1 MMKKIFTTVVLALT
15 STLCW
20 AQTTLWQTDTA
31 RHEYY
36 RIPAVVAYDGEVIAF
51 ADNRSGVTDATSW
64 GDVGSVGNISIET
77 RRSTDGGRTWS
88 TAECAVRG
96 QGSSGYDQSHGDAAV
111 VRDRRTGR
119 MLIMSGSGDV
129 GYGRSKVSKAGDY
142 TEALKVGRYYSDDDG
157 QTWTGGEVTQEI
169 YDMYRGHGNIY
180 RLFFTSGKICQSRR
194 IKRGAYQRIYSA
206 VVTNEG
212 SLVVYSD
219 DFGGTW
225 KPLGGADARPAPEGD
240 EAKIE
245 ELPDGRVLL
254 SCRRGGKEGRCF
266 NIYTYEN
273 KKSGSGSWAKAAVS
287 ESPEGGTATIGNNTN
302 GEILM
307 VPARGAD
314 GKRAYVALQ
323 SAPRGTKGE
332 HASNLERRSHV
343 SIYWKAFGGAED
355 WRTPERWV
363 DGWKRYEVTD
373 GHSAYSTMAIGGD
386 GSIHFV
392 YEDEGVRFRLGSQW
406 TEMYNIL
413 YRNLTLG
420 EITEGE
426 YRYSKQK

>member
-1 MMKKIFTTVVLALT
+1 MILTAALAIV
-15 STLCW
+15 SAASW
-20 AQTTLWQTDTA
+20 AQTTLWATDTA

-36 RIPAVVAYDGEVIAF
+36 RIPAIVAYDEQVIAF

-64 GDVGSVGNISIET
+64 GDVGSVGNISIEV
-77 RRSTDGGRTWS
+77 RRSKDGGRTWS
-88 TAECAVRG
+88 AAECAVRG
-96 QGSSGYDQSHGDAAV
+96 QGSGGYDQSHGDAAV

-119 MLIMSGSGDV
+119 LLIMTGSGDV
-129 GYGRSKVSKAGDY
+129 GYGRSKVTTPGDY
-142 TEALKVGRYYSDDDG
+142 SEALKVGRYYSDDNG
-157 QTWTGGEVTQEI
+157 RTWTGGEVTQEI
-169 YDMYRGHGNIY
+169 YDMYRGSGNIY
-180 RLFFTSGKICQSRR
+180 RLFFTSGRICQSRR

-245 ELPDGRVLL
+245 ELPDGSVLL
-254 SCRRGGKEGRCF
+254 SCRRSGRDGRCF
-266 NIYTYEN
+266 NIYTYDN
-273 KKSGSGSWAKAAVS
+273 KKSGSGSWATAAAS

-323 SAPRGTKGE
+323 SAPRGTRGE

-343 SIYWKAFGGAED
+343 SIYWKAFGEAED
-355 WRTPERWV
+355 WRTPESWV

-426 YRYSKQK
+426 YRYSKHK

>member
-1 MMKKIFTTVVLALT
+1 MILTAALAIVLAA
-15 STLCW
+15 SW
-20 AQTTLWQTDTA
+20 AQTTLWATDTA

-36 RIPAVVAYDGEVIAF
+36 RIPAIVAYDEQVIAF

-64 GDVGSVGNISIET
+64 GDVGSEGNISIET

-88 TAECAVRG
+88 PARCAVRG
-96 QGSSGYDQSHGDAAV
+96 QGSGGYDQSHGDAAV

-119 MLIMSGSGDV
+119 MLIMTGSGDV

-157 QTWTGGEVTQEI
+157 RTWTGGEVTQEI

-194 IKRGAYQRIYSA
+194 IKHGAYHRIYSA

-245 ELPDGRVLL
+245 ELPDGSVLL
-254 SCRRGGKEGRCF
+254 SCRRSGRDGRCF
-266 NIYTYEN
+266 NIYTYDN
-273 KKSGSGSWAKAAVS
+273 KKSGSGSWATATVS

-302 GEILM
+302 GEILI

-323 SAPRGTKGE
+323 SAPRGTAGE
-332 HASNLERRSHV
+332 HPSNLERRSHV

-413 YRNLTLG
+413 YKNLTLG

-426 YRYSKQK
+426 YRYSKHK

>member
-1 MMKKIFTTVVLALT
+1 M
-15 STLCW
+15 
-20 AQTTLWQTDTA
+20 
-31 RHEYY
+31 
-36 RIPAVVAYDGEVIAF
+36 VAYDGEVIAF

-64 GDVGSVGNISIET
+64 GDVGSEGNISIET
-77 RRSTDGGRTWS
+77 RRSKDGGRTWS
-88 TAECAVRG
+88 AAECAVRG
-96 QGSSGYDQSHGDAAV
+96 TGSGGYDQSHGDAAV

-119 MLIMSGSGDV
+119 MLIMTGSGDV
-129 GYGRSKVSKAGDY
+129 GYGRSKVTTPGDY
-142 TEALKVGRYYSDDDG
+142 SEALKVGRYYSDDEG
-157 QTWTGGEVTQEI
+157 RTWTGGEVTQEI

-180 RLFFTSGKICQSRR
+180 RLFFTSGKICQSRLV
-194 IKRGAYQRIYSA
+194 KRGAYYRIYSA

-225 KPLGGADARPAPEGD
+225 KPLGGVDARPAPEGD

-245 ELPDGRVLL
+245 ELPDGSVLL
-254 SCRRGGKEGRCF
+254 SCRRSGRDGRSF
-266 NIYTYEN
+266 NIYTYDN
-273 KKSGSGSWAKAAVS
+273 KKYNSGSWAKAAVS

-302 GEILM
+302 GEILL

-323 SAPRGTKGE
+323 SAPRGTAGE
-332 HASNLERRSHV
+332 HPSNLERRSHV
-343 SIYWKAFGGAED
+343 SIYWKAFGEAEE
-355 WRTPERWV
+355 WSTPESWV

-413 YRNLTLG
+413 YRNLMLG
-420 EITEGE
+420 EITGGE
-426 YRYSKQK
+426 YRYSKHK

>member
-1 MMKKIFTTVVLALT
+1 MKKLFTTVVLALT
-15 STLCW
+15 STLCC
-20 AQTTLWQTDTA
+20 AQTTLWATDTA

-36 RIPAVVAYDGEVIAF
+36 RIPAVVAYDEQVIAF

-77 RRSTDGGRTWS
+77 RHSTDGGRTWGA
-88 TAECAVRG
+88 AECAVRG
-96 QGSSGYDQSHGDAAV
+96 TGSVGYDQSHGDAAV

-119 MLIMSGSGDV
+119 MLIMTGSGDV

-142 TEALKVGRYYSDDDG
+142 SEALKVGRYYSDDDG
-157 QTWTGGEVTQEI
+157 KTWTGGEVTQEI
-169 YDMYRGHGNIY
+169 YDMYRGSGNIY

-194 IKRGAYQRIYSA
+194 IKRGAYYRIYSA

-254 SCRRGGKEGRCF
+254 SCRRGGRDGRCF
-266 NIYTYEN
+266 NIYTYDN
-273 KKSGSGSWAKAAVS
+273 KKSGSGSWATAAVS

-307 VPARGAD
+307 VPARGRD
-314 GKRAYVALQ
+314 GRRMYVALQ

-332 HASNLERRSHV
+332 HPSNLERRSHV
-343 SIYWKAFGGAED
+343 SIYWKAFGEAED
-355 WRTPERWV
+355 WATPESWV
-363 DGWKRYEVTD
+363 DGWKRYEVTA

-426 YRYSKQK
+426 YRYSKHK

>member
-1 MMKKIFTTVVLALT
+1 MILTAALAIV
-15 STLCW
+15 SAASW
-20 AQTTLWQTDTA
+20 AQTTLWATDTA

-36 RIPAVVAYDGEVIAF
+36 RIPAVVAYDEQVIAF

-64 GDVGSVGNISIET
+64 GDVGSEGNISIET

-88 TAECAVRG
+88 AAECAVRG
-96 QGSSGYDQSHGDAAV
+96 TGSGGYDQSHGDAAV

-119 MLIMSGSGDV
+119 LLIMTGSGDV

-142 TEALKVGRYYSDDDG
+142 TEALKVGRYYSDDNG
-157 QTWTGGEVTQEI
+157 KTWTGGEVTQEI
-169 YDMYRGHGNIY
+169 YDMYRGSGNIY
-180 RLFFTSGKICQSRR
+180 RLFFTSGRICQSRR
-194 IKRGAYQRIYSA
+194 IKRGAYYRIYSA

-254 SCRRGGKEGRCF
+254 SCRRSGRDGRCF
-266 NIYTYEN
+266 NIYTYDN
-273 KKSGSGSWAKAAVS
+273 KKSGSGSWATAAVS

-355 WRTPERWV
+355 WRTPECWV

-426 YRYSKQK
+426 YRYSKHK

>member
-1 MMKKIFTTVVLALT
+1 MILTAALAIV
-15 STLCW
+15 SAASW
-20 AQTTLWQTDTA
+20 AQTTLWATDTA

-36 RIPAVVAYDGEVIAF
+36 RIPAIVAYDEQVIAF

-64 GDVGSVGNISIET
+64 GDVGSKGNISIET

-88 TAECAVRG
+88 TARCAVRG
-96 QGSSGYDQSHGDAAV
+96 TGSGGYDQSHGDAAV

-119 MLIMSGSGDV
+119 LLIMTGSGDV

-142 TEALKVGRYYSDDDG
+142 TEALKVGRYYSDDNG
-157 QTWTGGEVTQEI
+157 RTWTGGEVTQEI

-194 IKRGAYQRIYSA
+194 IKHGAYQRIYSA

-273 KKSGSGSWAKAAVS
+273 KKSGSGSWATAAVS

-314 GKRAYVALQ
+314 GKRKYVALQ
-323 SAPRGTKGE
+323 SAPRGTRGE
-332 HASNLERRSHV
+332 HPSNLERRSHV
-343 SIYWKAFGGAED
+343 SIYWKAFGEAED

-373 GHSAYSTMAIGGD
+373 GKSAYSTMAIGGD
-386 GSIHFV
+386 GTIRFI

-413 YRNLTLG
+413 YRNLTLR
-420 EITEGE
+420 EITGGE
-426 YRYSKQK
+426 YEYSKHK